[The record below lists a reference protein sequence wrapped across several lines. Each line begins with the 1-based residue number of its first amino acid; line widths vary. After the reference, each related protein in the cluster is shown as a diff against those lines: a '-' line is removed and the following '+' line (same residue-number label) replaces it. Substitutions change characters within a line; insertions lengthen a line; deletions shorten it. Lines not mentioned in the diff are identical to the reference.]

1 MKKNDGMRQPEMPR
15 KSTYKI
21 EATKPKDPV
30 VKTKGESRNPI
41 MPEPGPKTLAERLG
55 ADKVHT
61 IKILPPT
68 SAKVIKNKTPAS
80 NPYLLPPRAAHHS
93 KRQSSSDSKG
103 VNQNNDA
110 RTFEEQIAEA

>member
-1 MKKNDGMRQPEMPR
+1 MKKNEGMRQPEMPR

-21 EATKPKDPV
+21 EASKPKDPV
-30 VKTKGESRNPI
+30 VKMRGGDDQSRNPI
-41 MPEPGPKTLAERLG
+41 MPQPGPRTMAERLG

-80 NPYLLPPRAAHHS
+80 NPYLLPPRAAQQN

-103 VNQNNDA
+103 YHTLEPRA
-110 RTFEEQIAEA
+110 YE

>member
-1 MKKNDGMRQPEMPR
+1 MKKNEGMRQPEMPR

-21 EATKPKDPV
+21 EASKPKDPV
-30 VKTKGESRNPI
+30 VKTKGEDNSRNPI
-41 MPEPGPKTLAERLG
+41 MPQPGPKTLAERLG

-68 SAKVIKNKTPAS
+68 SAKVIKNKTAAS
-80 NPYLLPPRAAHHS
+80 NPYLLPPRVAQQS

-103 VNQNNDA
+103 YQTLEPRA
-110 RTFEEQIAEA
+110 YEEQDA